1 MGVRSWMERGCR
13 PRDGAPKYGELWSTG
28 YSSSNSEGKP
38 TACSGRKAAVLDAT
52 RRVSRIAPG
61 SESGA
66 CMQRG
71 DSGTWESQW
80 CPCRASGIGVPASE
94 AKTPGAGRRLVPL
107 RRTSHEQGTQSKTS
121 ATRYRRRTGSTER
134 LRERL
139 LAGLADHSPDGREPA
154 APGREGGEP
163 MSQGPTG
170 GKAKPG
176 ITFFWK
182 DLWEI
187 LRDHQPYP

>member
-1 MGVRSWMERGCR
+1 MGIVVDIRISLIVVQR
-13 PRDGAPKYGELWSTG
+13 
-28 YSSSNSEGKP
+28 GKP
-38 TACSGRKAAVLDAT
+38 TVCKRRKAAVLDALWQGF
-52 RRVSRIAPG
+52 RIPPG

-66 CMQRG
+66 CIHRG

-80 CPCRASGIGVPASE
+80 CPCRESGVGVPAIA
-94 AKTPGAGRRLVPL
+94 AKTPGAGRRLSPL
-107 RRTSHEQGTQSKTS
+107 RRALQEQGTQSKTS
-121 ATRYRRRTGSTER
+121 ATRYRGRKGSTER
-134 LRERL
+134 PRDEL
-139 LAGLADHSPDGREPA
+139 LAVLAEHSTDGWEPA
-154 APGREGGEP
+154 VPGREGGEP